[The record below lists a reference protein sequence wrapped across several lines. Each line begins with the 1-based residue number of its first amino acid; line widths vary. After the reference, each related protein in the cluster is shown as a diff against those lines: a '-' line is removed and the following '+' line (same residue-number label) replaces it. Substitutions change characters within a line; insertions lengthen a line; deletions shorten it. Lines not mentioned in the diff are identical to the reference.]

1 MKQHKY
7 QKIDSIK
14 VSLTEQFYWVKCP
27 TAADP
32 NHTGVLQSYR
42 IDRAPKIIETLQP
55 KIDKLLS
62 LNHPHLQPVID
73 VFATEDSIHIVQAMG
88 EWESAINRVPYSPVR
103 AKILLQEILSVLN
116 YLHELD
122 LVHGNISHE
131 TIVIDDRN
139 CNILTNFLIIA
150 DLINQAGGETYTTLR
165 EQLEQ
170 IPVANLPTGREWDL
184 YSLGVTTIALLTDR
198 NYEHL
203 YDLSTQKWKWESYV
217 DCSEELT
224 AAIDRL
230 LGQEKQPLQLAIEPL
245 KQSALQIISKTQSS
259 TLTRLGITKLNAD
272 LYRPIIGSLLC
283 GIIGLLGYLS
293 WDKFQN
299 KSSDSNLTAAQL
311 QSFPQ
316 KGTLTVGY
324 IDRTSSRNPAQQR
337 DYPKFQAYLEA
348 ELRKKYGN
356 DIKVELDSAV
366 TAREAQTK
374 LAQKKWDLAFTF
386 LANNSIIAEDNNYE
400 FIARM
405 AAGEDPYRDVC
416 MYVKNGSR
424 IRSSKDFAPDQ
435 TIALPSE
442 DSPIF
447 TLPFYDLYGKRMR
460 ANIGNTLVKIQE
472 KVKSGEADVGVD
484 FCKIVA
490 QTRGFRALSP
500 NRVIPVGGVF
510 LSPTIENTVDRDYIK
525 EAIGRA
531 PDDIQINANYTRSPG
546 INYSQFRRIND
557 RANELLECVDFTR
570 NPVDFYCNTSTETQ
584 TPKGSNRARS
594 RTRR

>member
-32 NHTGVLQSYR
+32 NRVGVLQSYLV
-42 IDRAPKIIETLQP
+42 DRAPKLVEALQP

-62 LNHPHLQPVID
+62 LNHPHLQVVID

-88 EWESAINRVPYSPVR
+88 EWESAIDRVPFSPVR
-103 AKILLQEILSVLN
+103 AKILLQEILPVLN
-116 YLHELD
+116 YLHERD

-131 TIVIDDRN
+131 TIVVDESNRN
-139 CNILTNFLIIA
+139 LLTNFLIIA
-150 DLINQAGGETYTTLR
+150 DLIHEAGGETYTTLR
-165 EQLEQ
+165 SQLEQ

-203 YDLSTQKWKWESYV
+203 YDLNTKKWRWESYV

-224 AAIDRL
+224 DAIDRL
-230 LGQEKQPLQLAIEPL
+230 LGQEKQPLHLAIEPL
-245 KQSALQIISKTQSS
+245 KHRSELTINNNQNSALSRI
-259 TLTRLGITKLNAD
+259 GITKVNSN
-272 LYRPIIGSLLC
+272 LYRAIVGLLC
-283 GIIGLLGYLS
+283 ASVGLLGYLS
-293 WDKFQN
+293 WDKFQ
-299 KSSDSNLTAAQL
+299 DRSNDANLAASQL
-311 QSFPQ
+311 RSFPQ

-324 IDRTSSRNPAQQR
+324 INRPSSRNRTQRR
-337 DYPKFQAYLEA
+337 DYPKFKAYLES
-348 ELRKKYGN
+348 ELRKKYGDN
-356 DIKVELDSAV
+356 IKIELDSAI

-386 LANNSIIAEDNNYE
+386 LANNSIVAEDNNYE

-405 AAGEDPYRDVC
+405 SAGEDPYRDVC
-416 MYVKNGSR
+416 LYVKNGSS
-424 IRSSKDFAPDQ
+424 IQSSKDFTSEQ

-460 ANIGNTLVKIQE
+460 VNIGNTLTKIQE
-472 KVKSGEADVGVD
+472 KVKSGEADIGVD

-490 QTRGFRALSP
+490 RTRGFRALSP

-510 LSPTIENTVDRDYIK
+510 LSPTIESDVDRDYIK
-525 EAIGRA
+525 EAIARA
-531 PDDIQINANYTRSPG
+531 PDDIQLKANYTRSPG
-546 INYSQFRRIND
+546 INYTQFRRINA
-557 RANELLECVDFTR
+557 RANQLLECVDFTR
-570 NPVDFYCNTSTETQ
+570 NPVDFYCSKPPE
-584 TPKGSNRARS
+584 NRSSVGTNSGR
-594 RTRR
+594 

>member
-32 NHTGVLQSYR
+32 NRTGILQSYLV
-42 IDRAPKIIETLQP
+42 DRAPKLIESLQA

-73 VFATEDSIHIVQAMG
+73 VFATDDSIHIVQAMG
-88 EWESAINRVPYSPVR
+88 EWESAIDKVPFSPVR

-116 YLHELD
+116 YLHERD

-139 CNILTNFLIIA
+139 RNILTNFLVIA
-150 DLINQAGGETYTTLR
+150 DLINEAGGETYTTLR
-165 EQLEQ
+165 AQLEQ

-203 YDLSTQKWKWESYV
+203 YDLNTQKWKWESYV

-224 AAIDRL
+224 DAIDRL
-230 LGQEKQPLQLAIEPL
+230 LGQEKQPLQFAIDPL
-245 KQSALQIISKTQSS
+245 KQSALQVTSNPQASVLSK
-259 TLTRLGITKLNAD
+259 LGITQLNSN

-283 GIIGLLGYLS
+283 GIVGLLGYVI
-293 WDKFQN
+293 WDKLQN
-299 KSSDSNLTAAQL
+299 KSDANLVAAQL

-324 IDRTSSRNPAQQR
+324 INRFSSRNRTQRR
-337 DYPKFQAYLEA
+337 DYPKFQAYLET

-356 DIKVELDSAV
+356 NLKVELDSAT

-400 FIARM
+400 FVARM

-416 MYVKNGSR
+416 LYVKNGSR
-424 IRSSKDFAPDQ
+424 IRSSKNFTSEQ

-460 ANIGNTLVKIQE
+460 ASIGNTLAKIQE

-490 QTRGFRALSP
+490 QTRGIRALSP

-510 LSPTIENTVDRDYIK
+510 LSPTIESTVDRDYIK
-525 EAIGRA
+525 EAIARA
-531 PDDIQINANYTRSPG
+531 PDDIQINANYTRSAG

-557 RANELLECVDFTR
+557 RANQLLECVDFTR
-570 NPVDFYCNTSTETQ
+570 NPVDFYCSKSPEPQTSEGTQ
-584 TPKGSNRARS
+584 SGR
-594 RTRR
+594 

>member
-1 MKQHKY
+1 MKQQKY

-14 VSLTEQFYWVKCP
+14 VSLTEQFYWVKCS

-32 NHTGVLQSYR
+32 NRTGILQSYLV
-42 IDRAPKIIETLQP
+42 DRAPKLIEAVQP

-73 VFATEDSIHIVQAMG
+73 VFATDDSIHIVQAMG
-88 EWESAINRVPYSPVR
+88 EWESAIDRVPYSPVR

-116 YLHELD
+116 YLHERD

-131 TIVIDDRN
+131 TIVIDESNR
-139 CNILTNFLIIA
+139 NILTNFLVIA
-150 DLINQAGGETYTTLR
+150 DLINDAGGETYTTLR
-165 EQLEQ
+165 AQLEQ

-203 YDLSTQKWKWESYV
+203 YDLTTKKWKWESYV

-224 AAIDRL
+224 DAIDRL

-245 KQSALQIISKTQSS
+245 KQQSALQITSKARTSALS
-259 TLTRLGITKLNAD
+259 KLRITNINSD

-283 GIIGLLGYLS
+283 GIVGLLGYLS
-293 WDKFQN
+293 WDKLQN
-299 KSSDSNLTAAQL
+299 KNEANLVASQL

-324 IDRTSSRNPAQQR
+324 INRQSTRNRTQRR

-348 ELRKKYGN
+348 ELRKKYGDN
-356 DIKVELDSAV
+356 IKVELDSAI
-366 TAREAQTK
+366 TGREAQAK

-386 LANNSIIAEDNNYE
+386 LANNSLIAEDNNYE
-400 FIARM
+400 FVARM

-416 MYVKNGSR
+416 LYVKNGSG
-424 IRSSKDFAPDQ
+424 IRSSKDFTADR

-447 TLPFYDLYGKRMR
+447 TMPFYDLYGKRMR
-460 ANIGNTLVKIQE
+460 VNIGNTLVKIQE
-472 KVKSGEADVGVD
+472 KVKSGEADIGVD

-490 QTRGFRALSP
+490 RTRGIRALSP

-510 LSPTIENTVDRDYIK
+510 LSPTIENAVDRDYIK
-525 EAIGRA
+525 EAIARA
-531 PDDIQINANYTRSPG
+531 PEDIQVKANYTSSPG
-546 INYSQFRRIND
+546 INYAPFRRIND
-557 RANELLECVDFTR
+557 RANQLLECVDFTR
-570 NPVDFYCNTSTETQ
+570 NPVEFYCSKRPENQSGGGE
-584 TPKGSNRARS
+584 KSGR
-594 RTRR
+594 

>member
-32 NHTGVLQSYR
+32 NRTGILQSYLV
-42 IDRAPKIIETLQP
+42 DRAPKTIETLQS

-73 VFATEDSIHIVQAMG
+73 IFATDDSIHIVQAMG
-88 EWESAINRVPYSPVR
+88 EWESAIDKVPFSPVR

-116 YLHELD
+116 YLHERD

-131 TIVIDDRN
+131 TLVVDDRN
-139 CNILTNFLIIA
+139 RNILTNFLVIA
-150 DLINQAGGETYTTLR
+150 DLINEAGGETYTTLR
-165 EQLEQ
+165 AQLEQ

-224 AAIDRL
+224 DAIDRL
-230 LGQEKQPLQLAIEPL
+230 LGQEKEPLQLAIVPL
-245 KQSALQIISKTQSS
+245 KRQSALQTQKNSALS
-259 TLTRLGITKLNAD
+259 RLGITKSNSD
-272 LYRPIIGSLLC
+272 LYRLIVGSLLC
-283 GIIGLLGYLS
+283 GIVGLLGYLS

-299 KSSDSNLTAAQL
+299 KSNDANLTAVQL
-311 QSFPQ
+311 RSFPH

-324 IDRTSSRNPAQQR
+324 INRPSSRNRTQKR
-337 DYPKFQAYLEA
+337 DYPKFQAYLET

-356 DIKVELDSAV
+356 NIKVELDSAI

-374 LAQKKWDLAFTF
+374 LAEKKWDLAFTF
-386 LANNSIIAEDNNYE
+386 LANNSLIAEDNNYE

-416 MYVKNGSR
+416 LYVKNRSG
-424 IRSSKDFAPDQ
+424 IRSSNDFTSEQ

-460 ANIGNTLVKIQE
+460 VNIGNTLVKIQE
-472 KVKSGEADVGVD
+472 KVKSGEADIGVD
-484 FCKIVA
+484 FCKVVA
-490 QTRGFRALSP
+490 QTRGIRALSP

-510 LSPTIENTVDRDYIK
+510 LSPTIESTVDRDYIK
-525 EAIGRA
+525 EAIAIA

-557 RANELLECVDFTR
+557 RANQLLECVDFTR
-570 NPVDFYCNTSTETQ
+570 NPVELYCSKL
-584 TPKGSNRARS
+584 PKKRS
-594 RTRR
+594 

>member
-32 NHTGVLQSYR
+32 HRTGILQSYLV
-42 IDRAPKIIETLQP
+42 DRAPKLIEALQP
-55 KIDKLLS
+55 KLDKLHS

-73 VFATEDSIHIVQAMG
+73 VFATDDSIHIVQAMG
-88 EWESAINRVPYSPVR
+88 EWESAIDRVPYSPVR
-103 AKILLQEILSVLN
+103 AKILLQEMLSVLN
-116 YLHELD
+116 YLHERD
-122 LVHGNISHE
+122 IVHGNISHE
-131 TIVIDDRN
+131 TIVIDENHR
-139 CNILTNFLIIA
+139 NILTNFLAIA
-150 DLINQAGGETYTTLR
+150 DLINEAGGETYTTLR
-165 EQLEQ
+165 SQLEQ

-203 YDLSTQKWKWESYV
+203 YDLTTKKWKWESYV

-224 AAIDRL
+224 DAIDRL
-230 LGQEKQPLQLAIEPL
+230 LGQEKQPLQFAIDPL
-245 KQSALQIISKTQSS
+245 KQSALQITKKHQNPILSK
-259 TLTRLGITKLNAD
+259 LGVARLNSE
-272 LYRPIIGSLLC
+272 LYRPIVGTLLC
-283 GIIGLLGYLS
+283 GIVGLLGYLS
-293 WDKFQN
+293 WDRFQN
-299 KSSDSNLTAAQL
+299 KSIDTNLVASQL

-316 KGTLTVGY
+316 NGTLTVGY
-324 IDRTSSRNPAQQR
+324 INRQSTRNRTQPR
-337 DYPKFQAYLEA
+337 DYPKFQAYLES
-348 ELRKKYGN
+348 ELRKKYGEN
-356 DIKVELDSAV
+356 VKVELDSAM

-416 MYVKNGSR
+416 LYVKNNSQ
-424 IRSSKDFAPDQ
+424 IDSSKDFTSDR

-460 ANIGNTLVKIQE
+460 ASIGNTLARIQE

-490 QTRGFRALSP
+490 QTRGVRALSP

-510 LSPTIENTVDRDYIK
+510 LSPTIENAVDRNYIK
-525 EAIGRA
+525 EALAKA

-546 INYSQFRRIND
+546 INYAQFRRIHD
-557 RANELLECVDFTR
+557 RANQLLECVDFTR
-570 NPVDFYCNTSTETQ
+570 NPVDFYCSKQPET
-584 TPKGSNRARS
+584 GSVEGDNGS
-594 RTRR
+594 R

>member
-32 NHTGVLQSYR
+32 NRVGVLQSYLV
-42 IDRAPKIIETLQP
+42 DRAPKLVEALQS

-62 LNHPHLQPVID
+62 LNHPHLQAVID

-88 EWESAINRVPYSPVR
+88 EWESAIDRVPFSPVR
-103 AKILLQEILSVLN
+103 AKILLQEILPVLN
-116 YLHELD
+116 YLHERD

-131 TIVIDDRN
+131 TIVIDESNRN
-139 CNILTNFLIIA
+139 LLTNFLIIA
-150 DLINQAGGETYTTLR
+150 DLIREAGGETYTTLR
-165 EQLEQ
+165 SQLEQ

-203 YDLSTQKWKWESYV
+203 YDLNAKKWRWEGYV

-224 AAIDRL
+224 DAIDRL
-230 LGQEKQPLQLAIEPL
+230 LGQERQPLQMAIEPL
-245 KQSALQIISKTQSS
+245 KHRSALQTIDNNQNSAIS
-259 TLTRLGITKLNAD
+259 RIGITKVNSH
-272 LYRPIIGSLLC
+272 LYRAIVGSLLC
-283 GIIGLLGYLS
+283 ASVGLLGYLN
-293 WDKFQN
+293 WDKFR
-299 KSSDSNLTAAQL
+299 DRSNDANLAASQL

-324 IDRTSSRNPAQQR
+324 IDRPSSRNRTQRR
-337 DYPKFQAYLEA
+337 DYPKFKAYLEA
-348 ELRKKYGN
+348 ELRKKYGDN
-356 DIKVELDSAV
+356 IQVELDSAV
-366 TAREAQTK
+366 TAREVQTK
-374 LAQKKWDLAFTF
+374 IAQKKWDLAFTF
-386 LANNSIIAEDNNYE
+386 LANNSIVAEDNNYE

-405 AAGEDPYRDVC
+405 SAGEDPYRDVC
-416 MYVKNGSR
+416 LYVKNGSS
-424 IRSSKDFAPDQ
+424 IRSSDDFTSEQ

-460 ANIGNTLVKIQE
+460 VTIGNTLTKIQE
-472 KVKSGEADVGVD
+472 KVKSGEADIGVD

-490 QTRGFRALSP
+490 RTRGFRSLSP

-510 LSPTIENTVDRDYIK
+510 LSPTIETAVDRDYIK
-525 EAIGRA
+525 EAIAKA
-531 PDDIQINANYTRSPG
+531 PDDIQIKANYTRSPG
-546 INYSQFRRIND
+546 INYTQFRRINA
-557 RANELLECVDFTR
+557 RANQLLECVDFTR
-570 NPVDFYCNTSTETQ
+570 NPVDFYCRKKPPENRSAVETNS
-584 TPKGSNRARS
+584 GR
-594 RTRR
+594 

>member
-27 TAADP
+27 TVVDP
-32 NHTGVLQSYR
+32 NRTGVLQSYLV
-42 IDRAPKIIETLQP
+42 DRAPKIIETLQP

-73 VFATEDSIHIVQAMG
+73 IFATDDSIHIIQAMG
-88 EWESAINRVPYSPVR
+88 EWESAIDKVPFSPVR
-103 AKILLQEILSVLN
+103 AKILLQEVLSALN
-116 YLHELD
+116 YLHDLD

-131 TIVIDDRN
+131 TIVIDDLNR
-139 CNILTNFLIIA
+139 NILTNFLVIA
-150 DLINQAGGETYTTLR
+150 DLINEAGGETYTTLK

-224 AAIDRL
+224 DAIDRL
-230 LGQEKQPLQLAIEPL
+230 LGQEKQPLHLAIEPI
-245 KQSALQIISKTQSS
+245 KQQSALQIISKAQDSVLS
-259 TLTRLGITKLNAD
+259 RISISQLNTD

-283 GIIGLLGYLS
+283 GILGLLAYLS

-299 KSSDSNLTAAQL
+299 KSNEAAQL
-311 QSFPQ
+311 GSFPQ

-324 IDRTSSRNPAQQR
+324 INRPSSRNPNQRR

-356 DIKVELDSAV
+356 NIKVELDSAI
-366 TAREAQTK
+366 TAREVQTK
-374 LAQKKWDLAFTF
+374 LGQKKWDLAFTF

-416 MYVKNGSR
+416 MYVKNRSR
-424 IRSSKDFAPDQ
+424 IRSSKDFRSKQ

-447 TLPFYDLYGKRMR
+447 TLPFYDLYGKRIR
-460 ANIGNTLVKIQE
+460 ANIGNTLSKIQE
-472 KVKSGEADVGVD
+472 KVKSGEADIGVD
-484 FCKIVA
+484 FCKVVA
-490 QTRGFRALSP
+490 QTRGVRALSP

-510 LSPTIENTVDRDYIK
+510 LSPTIESTVDRDYIK

-531 PDDIQINANYTRSPG
+531 PDDIQINANYTRSAG

-570 NPVDFYCNTSTETQ
+570 NPVDFYCSKPPE
-584 TPKGSNRARS
+584 NRS
-594 RTRR
+594 

>member
-32 NHTGVLQSYR
+32 NRTGILQSYLV
-42 IDRAPKIIETLQP
+42 DRSSKLVESLQP

-73 VFATEDSIHIVQAMG
+73 IFATDDSIHIVQAMG
-88 EWESAINRVPYSPVR
+88 EWESAIDKVPFSPVR
-103 AKILLQEILSVLN
+103 AKILLQEMLSVLN
-116 YLHELD
+116 YLHERD

-139 CNILTNFLIIA
+139 HNILTNFLVIA
-150 DLINQAGGETYTTLR
+150 DLINEAGGETYTTLR
-165 EQLEQ
+165 AQLEQ

-203 YDLSTQKWKWESYV
+203 YDLSSQKWKWESYV

-224 AAIDRL
+224 DAIDRL
-230 LGQEKQPLQLAIEPL
+230 LGQEKQPLQFAIEPL
-245 KQSALQIISKTQSS
+245 KQQSKLQKISNTQDLVLSKI
-259 TLTRLGITKLNAD
+259 GITKLNPN

-283 GIIGLLGYLS
+283 GIVGALGYLI
-293 WDKFQN
+293 WDKFQDR
-299 KSSDSNLTAAQL
+299 SASDLVAAQL

-316 KGTLTVGY
+316 NGTLTVGY
-324 IDRTSSRNPAQQR
+324 INRQSTRNRTQRR

-356 DIKVELDSAV
+356 NIKVELDSAI

-374 LAQKKWDLAFTF
+374 LAQKQWDLAFTF

-416 MYVKNGSR
+416 LYVKNGSR
-424 IRSSKDFAPDQ
+424 IRSSKDFTSEQ

-460 ANIGNTLVKIQE
+460 ANIGNTLAKIQE

-510 LSPTIENTVDRDYIK
+510 LSPRIESNVDRDYIK
-525 EAIGRA
+525 EAIARA
-531 PDDIQINANYTRSPG
+531 PDDIQIDANYTRSAG

-557 RANELLECVDFTR
+557 RANQLLECVDFTR
-570 NPVDFYCNTSTETQ
+570 NPVDFYCNKSPAPQLSEGTKS
-584 TPKGSNRARS
+584 GR
-594 RTRR
+594 

>member
-14 VSLTEQFYWVKCP
+14 ISLSEQFYWVKCP
-27 TAADP
+27 TPADS
-32 NHTGVLQSYR
+32 NRTGILQSYLV
-42 IDRAPKIIETLQP
+42 DRAPKLIETLQP
-55 KIDKLLS
+55 KIDRLLS

-73 VFATEDSIHIVQAMG
+73 VFATDDSIHIVQVMG
-88 EWESAINRVPYSPVR
+88 EWESAIDKVPYNPVR
-103 AKILLQEILSVLN
+103 AKILLQEMLSALN
-116 YLHELD
+116 YLHERD
-122 LVHGNISHE
+122 IIHGNISHE
-131 TIVIDDRN
+131 TIVIDDGNR
-139 CNILTNFLIIA
+139 NILTNFLVIA
-150 DLINQAGGETYTTLR
+150 DLINEAGGETYTTLR
-165 EQLEQ
+165 AQLEQ

-224 AAIDRL
+224 DAIDRL
-230 LGQEKQPLQLAIEPL
+230 LGQEKEPLQFAIEPL
-245 KQSALQIISKTQSS
+245 KPQSALQITHSPQHPVSSKSGIS
-259 TLTRLGITKLNAD
+259 RLNAD
-272 LYRPIIGSLLC
+272 LYRLAIGSLLC
-283 GIIGLLGYLS
+283 GFMGLLGYLI

-299 KSSDSNLTAAQL
+299 KSTDANLVAAQL

-324 IDRTSSRNPAQQR
+324 INRLSSRNRTQKR

-356 DIKVELDSAV
+356 EIKVELDSAI
-366 TAREAQTK
+366 TIKEAQTK

-386 LANNSIIAEDNNYE
+386 VANNSIVAEDNNYE
-400 FIARM
+400 FVARM

-416 MYVKNGSR
+416 LYVKNDSR
-424 IRSSKDFAPDQ
+424 IRSSKDFNSEQ

-460 ANIGNTLVKIQE
+460 ASIGNMLPKIQE
-472 KVKSGEADVGVD
+472 KVQSGEADIGVD

-490 QTRGFRALSP
+490 QTRGVRPLSP
-500 NRVIPVGGVF
+500 NRVVPVGGVF
-510 LSPTIENTVDRDYIK
+510 LSPTIESAVDRNYIK
-525 EAIGRA
+525 EAIARA
-531 PDDIQINANYTRSPG
+531 PDDIQINANYTRSSG

-557 RANELLECVDFTR
+557 RANQLLECVDFTR
-570 NPVDFYCNTSTETQ
+570 NPVDFYCTKPPE
-584 TPKGSNRARS
+584 NRS
-594 RTRR
+594 